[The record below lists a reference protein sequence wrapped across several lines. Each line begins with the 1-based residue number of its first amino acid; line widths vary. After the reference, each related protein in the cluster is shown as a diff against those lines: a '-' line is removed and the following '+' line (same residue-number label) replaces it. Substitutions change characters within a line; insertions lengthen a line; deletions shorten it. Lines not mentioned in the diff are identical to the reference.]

1 MNLNPNQKQQ
11 VFVQSSVI
19 LICSAR
25 AFKLQCELLVPG
37 IFVNIP
43 AMKVNNLAA
52 SALLKSLEKHNIEKS
67 LLLEGTNLK
76 LPYVEDLHKTHNWE
90 QFVKMFENC
99 ARVMGPEHAVN
110 EVAYQGVYGENFGPL
125 RRIAMG
131 LINAKTLYWYLATFA
146 SKHLFKESLSFE
158 YKKLKYNHIQM
169 KVEIHPDLP
178 DCPLLLKTYTRLY
191 ELVPTII
198 GLPIAEIT
206 TKIEKNKGVYD
217 IHLRQTFF
225 FKHILTNF
233 FRDHKEDKDAI
244 QLLGQLENQSTE
256 LSNLIDE
263 KSQLLRIISH
273 DISNQVM
280 VIQGY
285 LHKIA
290 RTEQLSP
297 DGKQYLEIVTDG
309 TKKLGAILKNVK
321 NQEFMTLD
329 ETRIVQVNMG
339 DIFLNLSHQ
348 FESHL
353 TRKNIELKC
362 QNDLPPNIQMQIEPT
377 ALETNILGNLLSNA
391 IKFSHP
397 GGMIELKAEL
407 KEGAILLSVA
417 DQGIGMSDED
427 RENCFTK
434 KIRNSTAGTIGEK
447 GTGFGLWS
455 VGNYVRIFNG
465 NISVRSNQPHGTVFT
480 IEFKKPYLNVT

>member
-1 MNLNPNQKQQ
+1 MCCSFLFNLAQTLKP
-11 VFVQSSVI
+11 
-19 LICSAR
+19 
-25 AFKLQCELLVPG
+25 QCELLG
-37 IFVNIP
+37 LRILANIP

-52 SALLKSLEKHNIEKS
+52 AALLKSLEKHNIEKS
-67 LLLEGTNLK
+67 LLLEGTDLT
-76 LPYVEDLHKTHNWE
+76 LPYVENLHKKHNWE

-99 ARVMGPEHAVN
+99 ARLMGSDHAVN

-158 YKKLKYNHIQM
+158 YKKLRYNHIQM

-178 DCPLLLKTYTRLY
+178 DCPLLLRTYTRLY

-198 GLPIAEIT
+198 GLPIAEIKT
-206 TKIEKNKGVYD
+206 TIEKNKGVYD
-217 IHLRQTFF
+217 IHLHQTFF
-225 FKHILTNF
+225 FKHILSNF
-233 FRDHKEDKDAI
+233 FRGHKDYRDTIE
-244 QLLGQLENQSTE
+244 LLGQLENQSTE

-280 VIQGY
+280 VIQSCI
-285 LHKIA
+285 HKVA
-290 RTEQLSP
+290 KSESLSP
-297 DGKQYLEIVTDG
+297 ESKNFLEIATDG
-309 TKKLGAILKNVK
+309 TKKLGKILKNVK
-321 NQEFMTLD
+321 QQEFMTMD
-329 ETRIVQVNMG
+329 DTRPVQIDMG
-339 DIFLNLSHQ
+339 TIFSNLKNQ

-353 TRKNIELKC
+353 TRKNIEFKC
-362 QNDLPPNIQMQIEPT
+362 QNGLPPGIQMQIEPT

-397 GGMIELKAEL
+397 GSLIELKAEMRDDT
-407 KEGAILLSVA
+407 ILLSVA

-427 RENCFTK
+427 RESCFKK
-434 KIRNSTAGTIGEK
+434 KIRNSTTGTIGEK

-465 NISVRSNQPHGTVFT
+465 NITVRSNQPHGTVFT